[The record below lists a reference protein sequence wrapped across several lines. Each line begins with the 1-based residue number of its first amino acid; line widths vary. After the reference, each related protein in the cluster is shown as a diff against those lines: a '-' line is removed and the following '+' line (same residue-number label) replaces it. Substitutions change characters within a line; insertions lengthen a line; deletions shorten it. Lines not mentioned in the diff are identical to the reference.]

1 MASTQTRNYARSLKA
16 ARICGLCGAQTLT
29 PTTGL
34 LTHFSSPM
42 QSISD
47 SPMSQIFN
55 QSSTLAPL
63 LMVFFIGNT
72 ADFGSFY
79 NFKMTNWYRR
89 SSLYDIGKTTTTC
102 SFGAQSLC
110 SLEEV
115 TFGPWSWLSFKNGN
129 PSSIFRLFA
138 NSIILAKA
146 F

>member
-16 ARICGLCGAQTLT
+16 VRIYGLCGAQTLT

-34 LTHFSSPM
+34 PTHFSSLM

-47 SPMSQIFN
+47 SPTSQIFS

-89 SSLYDIGKTTTTC
+89 SSLYDIGKITTTC

-129 PSSIFRLFA
+129 PSSISRLFA
-138 NSIILAKA
+138 NSITLEKV